1 MGNEYDGRAAAAA
14 PDEVADTPAPSLT
27 GRPVA
32 LVGPYIDPSPEYAG
46 RILVMVEGAYGEI
59 SGRND
64 IASEAASL
72 AEDGDAEQWASLIQ
86 KYGRGAVEDVL
97 QETSREAGCFLDVG
111 SILDA
116 VMGICDDDAE
126 EMLEELRDPDLWV
139 YAYEMFDDG
148 DLITEGL
155 PEEVLELAS
164 GGSDSPMT
172 GYEPCSWDE
181 KDADKIKSILEKNG
195 WEVRLTEFTPPWA

>member
-1 MGNEYDGRAAAAA
+1 MGNEDDGKAEAAA
-14 PDEVADTPAPSLT
+14 PDEVTDTPAPSPT

-32 LVGPYIDPSPEYAG
+32 LVGPYNDPSYAGEG
-46 RILVMVEGAYGEI
+46 RILVMAEGAYGAI
-59 SGRND
+59 DGRND

-72 AEDGDAEQWASLIQ
+72 AEDGDAEQWADLIQ

-97 QETSREAGCFLDVG
+97 QETAREAGARLDVD

-116 VMGICDDDAE
+116 VMGIGDGDAE
-126 EMLEELRDPDLWV
+126 EMLEKLSDPDLWV
-139 YAYEMFDDG
+139 YAYQPFDDG
-148 DLITEGL
+148 DTITEGL

-181 KDADKIKSILEKNG
+181 KDTDKIKSILEKNG
-195 WEVRLTEFTPPWA
+195 WEVRYTQFTPPWG